1 MYLSKNLL
9 IFGTKNKM
17 HTKTTGHAIM
27 KRSNHN
33 KKKLFLKPT
42 FIEIIN
48 SDTNVLVKKD
58 IIKANIISRYLF
70 ILTEYHK
77 TQKSSVK
84 NQLCI
89 FSKRKEFVF

>member
-1 MYLSKNLL
+1 MQ
-9 IFGTKNKM
+9 
-17 HTKTTGHAIM
+17 TKTTGHAIM

-77 TQKSSVK
+77 TQKVVGK
-84 NQLCI
+84 INYVYFL
-89 FSKRKEFVF
+89 KRKEFVF